1 MSNTTTGNPQTLA
14 ERASVPTLR
23 NFQMDTDV
31 VGAVQSSLNLFAGK
45 VGLPIELI
53 NLQGRG
59 GLSTQVSLGYSS
71 DVAYAVQ
78 TWNLEAPTSIL
89 GLGWSLDGES
99 IERDLRGS
107 LSPYDDAFFLRRSD
121 GSATELHLLSR
132 DADAWVFEAESFD
145 FSVITYFPARDS
157 WEITGID
164 GLTRRFGDS
173 PNARQRGVHWGQAA
187 GNWSDA
193 SIQLGQGAYTLAWN
207 LSSISNTFGD
217 MIGYTYTEFSDDEV
231 RIGPAG
237 GLSYT
242 RAKYLSVIADPAGR
256 EVRFHYSEKR
266 NDDQVREYVLPHV
279 EVGPERAYQDRYETR
294 FLEAIDVVHP
304 GRSQPTL
311 SVRFC
316 YELQRYTD
324 AVGEPATLFK
334 RYLSGFAL
342 INDQRKLLP
351 GMRFTYESRS
361 ADEFATGA
369 LVSAVFPNGAVV
381 DYTYEQRAIGG
392 TQLKHVAT
400 RDQTGAG
407 VPRVWIGPNYTV
419 IARYDALNQRRL
431 VVSVFDWNGSW
442 HPYRAIDSSLE
453 DDLDLDSLTVD
464 LQDDFFVISARFGGH
479 VVPEQVWCRA
489 VRRQFGRYGVWD
501 AVSLEA
507 PPLPRPGTDYQVAAG
522 VGFVVLAV
530 NDVAE
535 VLRYVWDPR
544 SLAWQR
550 SALAQ
555 DGGGQYSVVASG
567 SLALIARLDPVTGI
581 SQLQLIALESG
592 LAAWR
597 LLRLESFAPSPHA
610 DAPMPTFVLSETFA
624 GVIFITRVD
633 EERKQFDY
641 EVRLYR
647 WDRFLQ
653 NPVFDRQVYRD
664 LPTNSETPYLL
675 GAAAGSLVGNAQNLF
690 RFNGTTWVAARLG
703 DFSMQES
710 PQFAYGRDLAVVTS
724 GVDTAVMSYRP
735 ELDAFERTLELRY
748 ALGPRQPTVAGN
760 YLTIGNR
767 IYYRQPNGGLR
778 YLRDLPADAEQIAN
792 DGDRFIAYGYPDGRS
807 FVLLLKNGEAA
818 PLAETLVG
826 RAFVPDTGAPGTVLF
841 GPTAFA
847 TYVGPSFDAAEEIHL
862 HRSLHGRVSGPIYDY
877 VVVSSRLRTAE
888 DSAQITRLT
897 YPSSGTTGP
906 FGLGAQYA
914 QVELARGTDGEETP
928 FGHES
933 YTYFDGLSPSSA
945 DPGLPYALFNG
956 LLREKRAYAA
966 DGFLLRSEVN
976 TWDATRN
983 RVDARTGASRDLFGA
998 YVRLRREE
1006 ARDLDPAQP
1015 GVSLVHWRETA
1026 FSASNG
1032 LPVEI
1037 IENNID
1043 SRGQAQRLAVRNEYA
1058 FEHYPDLAALNWLDQ
1073 VALATRLVDGVVVA
1087 REARLWGREWPSG
1100 LARLAPRAQLQAR
1113 NAAAE
1118 LSSAQWLGEVH
1129 PDPADWL
1136 ALDTVTDRDRF
1147 GSAVAQR
1154 DATGL
1159 TSSLQLD
1166 AEGRFVVAQWIGADR
1181 TRGQAGY
1188 LGFEHYESIEGWMLG
1203 GSAHNLEAAI
1213 HVGDAHCG
1221 DSALLIAAASAP
1233 GQGLSYSAPISE
1245 SMSRTYVF
1253 AAWVKTPSAAVL
1265 DSVSAQLRM
1274 QVGAATQTLALEPT
1288 HGAWRY
1294 VWLLLEVTGSD
1305 TEQTLSVAIDNT
1317 GSAALWVDDVRFGPA
1332 ASDFRATAWDTLFR
1346 PIDAFTSNGQTVRRR
1361 YGDLDNTV
1369 IEVDAEEALV
1379 ALWSPQQSWPAAR
1392 GVAGLTSNSLL
1403 SLKPQTFGTLQSF
1416 VLGPDWSVNWNG
1428 QVDAF
1433 VPHEGR
1439 LEHRGTAEAQI
1450 HYADLGDT
1458 SGDWFVSAR
1467 IQPLLTA
1474 ADTRSYGLVAG
1485 DLRLECDEARAGW
1498 RLVALPE
1505 RSELARSSFAPL
1517 LQLPAS
1523 AAPVLN
1529 EGRVDAEIVAAFTA
1543 AAAPLTERVLIDVI
1557 DTGQRWR
1564 LSAGGDTGW
1573 TYELVLRTGAIEVA
1587 RRDRRLLLVVLGQ
1600 TVVAFADGRRLFAVD
1615 RAQAPDPQAGIFAAA
1630 EVSFD
1635 QLCVGTHP
1643 QVSLDYQDGAL
1654 LTRQSQVVADT
1665 SVIATQRF
1673 YDTLGRAAVTS
1684 QGAELPLAGGAL
1696 LDYTARLAIYDWSA
1710 ATLSGLVAEQNID
1723 SGAFAY
1729 ARTRYEASPLG
1740 RPVQRGLP
1748 GADFAIPPQGGAGHT
1763 ARTRYGLSDGRFGE
1777 PVGAFRLDES
1787 INADGQQ
1794 VVTLSTLRQDVVIEA
1809 ALAGTAPDR
1818 YDLSRRHYD
1827 PAGRL
1832 IELQSPM
1839 GWSDRFEYDFMGR
1852 RTRSRHANDSA
1863 DRRMVYDRAGR
1874 LRFALMPD
1882 GAASALPYYQWF
1894 KYDLYS
1900 RPTSAGV
1907 AQGAWD
1913 PSQLAVYAED
1923 PDWPD
1928 LPAHRATEYDGLWRG
1943 DLLAV
1948 GLPARSQR
1956 SLQDE
1961 SPQSRDPVL
1970 VMEERFYDIWVQ
1982 TIAQHYLISGSNA
1995 DSEWQV
2001 GYEYDNLSKV
2011 LATHYPALGA
2021 ATALSVLQRYD
2032 RVGRAAD
2039 LTFDGQ
2045 RHAYRYDRNGLL
2057 IEERWLRPDLSEAV
2071 RRLRYNSAAWPVLI
2085 EDPGLRQTLR
2095 YTEGGVGGRGFFSGK
2110 PAAIEVAERGG
2121 IAAWSMRLDYD
2132 TKGALSACQID
2143 QGGADAFRYDANGNL
2158 LKIGAADLSYSATG
2172 HDRTLAVAA
2181 DGASAA
2187 MSYRAD
2193 GALSQREASTQPQGN
2208 LSMGYD
2214 VLDGAP
2220 LRVERGVAP
2229 AAVLQRVHFDASG
2242 QRILREVNGAV
2253 TTYVRSLSGD
2263 PLLELA
2269 ADGSWR
2275 WHVYGPSGAA
2285 FLGNG
2290 QEWAYLSR
2298 DSIGSIRALVD
2309 ASSQLLAGYD
2319 FLPFGAALRAPF
2331 GPLRLES
2338 NYRFISR
2345 EWDPVEL
2352 YDLRARYY
2360 DPSIGRFLSQDPK
2373 FQQASPYVYAAN
2385 LPVLLEDPNGEEL
2398 LSILIGL
2405 LVGAAIGAAVGAA
2418 TGAISGVVEIVSRD
2432 LEGGEAAGVFFGF
2445 LGLGVAVGA
2454 VGGAITGGVGAAL
2467 PSSVN
2472 ASLGT
2477 VALNIGITTATGAA
2491 TGGVLGAAESAGQAA
2506 LLGEDAGSAAWKGA
2520 LSAAIGAGI
2529 GGFLSETIEPVARLA
2544 KHGRAAFQKSADLT
2558 ANGWTVFAAS
2568 TIGGAAGGAA
2578 SGGVAGALNGDSAA
2592 DVFVSSLQ
2600 SAALGFLGALP
2611 ELRKKPWK
2619 VSKTTN
2625 SVEMTDFAEFSI

>member
-1 MSNTTTGNPQTLA
+1 VSNTTTGNPQTLA

-78 TWNLEAPTSIL
+78 TWNVEAPTGIL
-89 GLGWSLDGES
+89 GLGWSLEGDS

-132 DADAWVFEAESFD
+132 GADAWVFEAESFD

-164 GLTRRFGDS
+164 GLIKRFGDS
-173 PNARQRGVHWGQAA
+173 SNARQRGVHWGGAT

-193 SIQLGQGAYTLAWN
+193 SIQLGQGTYTLAWN
-207 LSSISNTFGD
+207 LSSISNTYGD
-217 MIGYTYTEFSDDEV
+217 EIRYAYTEFADDEV

-242 RAKYLSVIADPAGR
+242 RAKYLSGISDPAGR
-256 EVRFHYSEKR
+256 QVRFHYGDKR
-266 NDDQVREYVLPHV
+266 NDDAVREYVPPHV

-294 FLEAIDVVHP
+294 FLDAIEVVHP
-304 GRSQPTL
+304 GQSQPTL
-311 SVRFC
+311 TVRFC

-324 AVGEPATLFK
+324 AVGEPALLFK

-351 GMRFTYESRS
+351 GMRFTYENRS

-369 LVSAVFPNGAVV
+369 LVRAVFPNGAVV
-381 DYTYEQRAIGG
+381 DYTYQHRAIGG

-442 HPYRAIDSSLE
+442 HPYRAIDSTLE
-453 DDLDLDSLTVD
+453 DDLDLDSLAVD

-479 VVPEQVWCRA
+479 VVPEQVWCQA

-501 AVSLEA
+501 AVPLQA
-507 PPLPRPGTDYQVAAG
+507 PPLPRPGMDYQVAAG
-522 VGFVVLAV
+522 AGFVALAV

-535 VLRYVWDPR
+535 VLRYVWDAR

-550 SALAQ
+550 SSLAQ
-555 DGGGQYSVVASG
+555 DGGGQYSIVARG
-567 SLALIARLDPVTGI
+567 SLALIARLDPITGI
-581 SQLQLIALESG
+581 AQLQLIALESG
-592 LAAWR
+592 LATWR
-597 LLRLESFAPSPHA
+597 LPLRLDSFAPSPHA
-610 DAPMPTFVLSETFA
+610 DAPKPSFVLSETFA
-624 GVIFITRVD
+624 SAIFITRVD

-647 WDRFLQ
+647 WDRVLQ
-653 NPVFDRQVYRD
+653 NPVLDWQVYRD
-664 LPTNSETPYLL
+664 LPTDSETPFLL
-675 GAAAGSLVGNAQNLF
+675 GAAAGSLMGNAQNLF

-703 DFSMQES
+703 DFSTSES
-710 PQFAYGRDLAVVTS
+710 PHFAYGRDLAVVTS

-767 IYYRQPNGGLR
+767 IYYRQPRGGLR
-778 YLRDLPADAEQIAN
+778 YLRDLPPDAEQIVN

-826 RAFVPDTGAPGTVLF
+826 RAFVPDAGASGTGLF

-862 HRSLHGRVSGPIYDY
+862 HRSLHGRVSGAIYDY

-888 DSAQITRLT
+888 DTTQLTRLT

-914 QVELARGTDGEETP
+914 QVELARGTDGDDTP
-928 FGHES
+928 FGRER
-933 YTYFDGLSPSSA
+933 YTYFDGLAPSTA

-956 LLREKRAYAA
+956 LLREKQTYTA
-966 DGFLLRSEVN
+966 DGFLLRSEGN
-976 TWDATRN
+976 TWDVTRS
-983 RVDARTGASRDLFGA
+983 RVDARTGAGRALFGA

-1006 ARDLDPAQP
+1006 ARDYDPAQP
-1015 GVSLVHWRETA
+1015 GVSLVHWRETT

-1032 LPVEI
+1032 LPVET

-1043 SRGQAQRLAVRNEYA
+1043 SRGQALRLAMRSEYA

-1073 VALATRLVDGVVVA
+1073 VALATRLVDGVIVA
-1087 REARLWGREWPSG
+1087 REARLWGRLWPSG
-1100 LARLAPRAQLQAR
+1100 LARLAPLVQLQAR
-1113 NAAAE
+1113 HAGAA
-1118 LSSAQWLGEVH
+1118 LSAAQWSGDVD
-1129 PDPADWL
+1129 PDAADWL
-1136 ALDTVTDRDRF
+1136 TLDTVIDRDRF

-1154 DATGL
+1154 DATGVS
-1159 TSSLQLD
+1159 SSLLLD

-1181 TRGQAGY
+1181 TRGQVGY
-1188 LGFEHYESIEGWMLG
+1188 LGFERYESIQGWTLG
-1203 GSAHNLEAAI
+1203 GSTQNLQAAI
-1213 HVGDAHCG
+1213 RAGDAHCG
-1221 DSALLIAAASAP
+1221 DSALLIAGGSAQ
-1233 GQGLSYSAPISE
+1233 GQGLGYSAPISE
-1245 SMSRTYVF
+1245 PVSRSYVF
-1253 AAWVKTPSAAVL
+1253 AAWVKTPSAAVGGA
-1265 DSVSAQLRM
+1265 VSAQLRM
-1274 QVGAATQTLALEPT
+1274 QVGAATQTHMLEPT
-1288 HGAWRY
+1288 DGAWRY

-1305 TEQTLSVAIDNT
+1305 SEQSLSVAIDNP
-1317 GSAALWVDDVRFGPA
+1317 GSADLWVDDVRFGPA
-1332 ASDFRATAWDTLFR
+1332 ASDFRASAWDTLFR
-1346 PIDAFTSNGQTVRRR
+1346 PIDAFTSNGQTVRKR
-1361 YGDLDNTV
+1361 YGDFDNAV

-1379 ALWSPQQSWPAAR
+1379 AFWSPQQTWPAAS
-1392 GVAGLTSNSLL
+1392 GVAGATSNSLL
-1403 SLKPQTFGTLQSF
+1403 SLKPQTFATLQSF
-1416 VLGPDWSVNWNG
+1416 VLGPDWSADWGG
-1428 QVDAF
+1428 QIDAF
-1433 VPHEGR
+1433 APHAGR
-1439 LEHRGTAEAQI
+1439 LEHRGAGEAQI

-1467 IQPLLTA
+1467 IRPLGAVAPTG
-1474 ADTRSYGLVAG
+1474 SYGLVTG
-1485 DLRLECDEARAGW
+1485 DVRLECDEALAGW
-1498 RLVALPE
+1498 RLVALPA
-1505 RSELARSSFAPL
+1505 RSVLARSSFARV

-1523 AAPVLN
+1523 AATVLDQS
-1529 EGRVDAEIVAAFTA
+1529 RVDADIVAAFTA
-1543 AAAPLTERVLIDVI
+1543 AAAPLTELVHIDVI
-1557 DTGQRWR
+1557 DAGQRWR
-1564 LSAGGDTGW
+1564 LSTGGDTGW
-1573 TYELVLRTGAIEVA
+1573 TYELVLRAGVIEVA
-1587 RRDRRLLLVVLGQ
+1587 RRDRQLLLLVLGH

-1630 EVSFD
+1630 DVSFD
-1635 QLCVGTHP
+1635 QLSVGTHP

-1665 SVIATQRF
+1665 SVVATQRF
-1673 YDTLGRAAVTS
+1673 YDPLGRAAVTS
-1684 QGAELPLAGGAL
+1684 QGADLPLAGAAL
-1696 LDYTARLAIYDWSA
+1696 LDYTTNLAIYDWSTA
-1710 ATLSGLVAEQNID
+1710 ALSGLVAEQNTD

-1740 RPVQRGLP
+1740 RPVQLGLP

-1777 PVGAFRLDES
+1777 PVGALRLEES
-1787 INADGQQ
+1787 TTADGQR
-1794 VVTLSTLRQDVVIEA
+1794 VVTLRTLRQDVVIEA

-1818 YDLSRRHYD
+1818 YDLGRRHYD

-1839 GWSDRFEYDFMGR
+1839 GWSDQFEYDFTGR
-1852 RTRSRHANDSA
+1852 RTRTRHANDNA
-1863 DRRMVYDRAGR
+1863 DRRMLYDRAGR

-1907 AQGAWD
+1907 ALGSWD
-1913 PSQLAVYAED
+1913 PAQLALHAED
-1923 PDWPD
+1923 PAWPD
-1928 LPAHRATEYDGLWRG
+1928 LPAHRSTEFDGLWRG

-1961 SPQSRDPVL
+1961 SPQGVDPVR
-1970 VMEERFYDIWVQ
+1970 VVEERYYDIWVQ
-1982 TIAQHYLISGSNA
+1982 TIAQHYRISGSTA

-2011 LATHYPALGA
+2011 LATHYPALGPA
-2021 ATALSVLQRYD
+2021 AALSVRQRYD
-2032 RVGRAAD
+2032 RVGRTAELA
-2039 LTFDGQ
+2039 FDGQ

-2057 IEERWLRPDLSEAV
+2057 VEERWQRPDLSEAV
-2071 RRLRYNSAAWPVLI
+2071 RRLHYNSAAWPVLI

-2095 YTEGGVGGRGFFSGK
+2095 YTEGGVGERGFYSGK
-2110 PAAIEVAERGG
+2110 PAAIEVAARGG
-2121 IAAWSMRLDYD
+2121 IAAWSMRLDYN

-2143 QGGADAFRYDANGNL
+2143 PGSTDAFRYDANGNL
-2158 LKIGAADLSYSATG
+2158 LKLGAADLSYSAAE
-2172 HDRTLAVAA
+2172 HDRTQTVTTE
-2181 DGASAA
+2181 GVSAA
-2187 MSYRAD
+2187 MRYRAD
-2193 GALSQREASTQPQGN
+2193 GALAQREVSTQPKGN

-2214 VLDGAP
+2214 VLDSAP

-2229 AAVLQRVHFDASG
+2229 AAILQRMHFDAGG
-2242 QRILREVNGAV
+2242 QRILRQVNGAS

-2275 WHVYGPSGAA
+2275 WQVYGPSGAA
-2285 FLGNG
+2285 FMGNG

-2309 ASSQLLAGYD
+2309 ARSQLLAGYD

-2331 GPLRLES
+2331 GPLRLQS

-2345 EWDPVEL
+2345 ELDPVEL

-2385 LPVLLEDPNGEEL
+2385 LPLWLEDPNGEEL
-2398 LSILIGL
+2398 LSILFGL
-2405 LVGAAIGAAVGAA
+2405 LVGTAINAAINAAIKVAIGVGVGAAVGAA

-2432 LEGGEAAGVFFGF
+2432 LEGGEAAGVFFGS
-2445 LGLGVAVGA
+2445 LGLGLAVGT

-2477 VALNIGITTATGAA
+2477 VALNTGITAATGAA
-2491 TGGVLGAAESAGQAA
+2491 TGAVLGAAESAGQAA
-2506 LLGEDAGSAAWKGA
+2506 LLGEDVGSAAWKGA

-2529 GGFLSETIEPVARLA
+2529 GGFLSETIEPAARLGRL
-2544 KHGRAAFQKSADLT
+2544 GRAAFQKTAADR
-2558 ANGWTVFAAS
+2558 WTVFAAS
-2568 TIGGAAGGAA
+2568 TLGGAAGGAT

-2600 SAALGFLGALP
+2600 SAALGFLGSLP
-2611 ELRKKPWK
+2611 ELRKKPWRPK
-2619 VSKTTN
+2619 R
-2625 SVEMTDFAEFSI
+2625 